1 MLRNCE
7 IVAFAATTDGSRA
20 RAFYEGVLGLRLVE
34 DSPFAVVFDANGT
47 SLRVAKVDALTPQPF
62 TILGWEVPDVA
73 AAVDGLAGRGVV
85 FERFEGMGQDER
97 GIWASPGG
105 AELAW
110 FKDPDG
116 NLLSISG

>member
-73 AAVDGLAGRGVV
+73 AAVDGLAARGVV